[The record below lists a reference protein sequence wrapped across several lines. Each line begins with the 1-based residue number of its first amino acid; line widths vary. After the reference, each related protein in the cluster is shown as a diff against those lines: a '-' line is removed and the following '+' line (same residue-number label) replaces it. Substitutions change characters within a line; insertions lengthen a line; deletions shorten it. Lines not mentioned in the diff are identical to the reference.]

1 MSNLIRAFAR
11 VRKQPKKQ
19 RRIDRKASVNTQL
32 RHVIDGVPEQRKQ
45 CARSYSK
52 YGVTYVWWTKA

>member
-1 MSNLIRAFAR
+1 MSNLIRAFTR

-19 RRIDRKASVNTQL
+19 RRLDRKASVITNL
-32 RHVIDGVPEQRKQ
+32 HNVIDGVPEQREQ

-52 YGVTYVWWTKA
+52 YGVTYV